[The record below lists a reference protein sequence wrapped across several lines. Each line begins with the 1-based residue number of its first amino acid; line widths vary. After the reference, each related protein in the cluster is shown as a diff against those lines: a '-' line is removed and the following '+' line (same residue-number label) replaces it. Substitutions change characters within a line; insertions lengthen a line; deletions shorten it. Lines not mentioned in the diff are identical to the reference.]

1 MFRAAAEETG
11 VLGLVLV
18 LCLVTLY
25 PGVPF
30 FSLLTFRVRKL
41 GWILYKAPNLHI
53 YQEAGREER
62 EPPQSLTCLEF

>member
-1 MFRAAAEETG
+1 M
-11 VLGLVLV
+11 
-18 LCLVTLY
+18 Y

-41 GWILYKAPNLHI
+41 GWILYEAPNLHI

-62 EPPQSLTCLEF
+62 EPPQSFIDLFGILVRGA